1 MQDNHTGGNAGR
13 MPSGQAV
20 ELKGLVEYQPG
31 AIVSREIAK
40 TKGGTATLFAFDA
53 GQGLSE
59 HTAPFDAIITVLEGE
74 AEATVGGAPTR
85 PAAGQAV
92 LMPANIP
99 HAVRALG
106 RFKML
111 IIMLRD

>member
-1 MQDNHTGGNAGR
+1 MQDNRHEGSAGK

-20 ELKGLVEYQPG
+20 ELKGLVEFQPG
-31 AIVSREIAK
+31 AIVSREIAR

-59 HTAPFDAIITVLEGE
+59 HTAPFDAIVTVLEGE
-74 AEATVGGAPTR
+74 AEVSVGGKPTR
-85 PAAGQAV
+85 PSAGQAV
-92 LMPANIP
+92 LMPANVP
-99 HAVRALG
+99 HAVRAIE

-111 IIMLRD
+111 LLMLRD